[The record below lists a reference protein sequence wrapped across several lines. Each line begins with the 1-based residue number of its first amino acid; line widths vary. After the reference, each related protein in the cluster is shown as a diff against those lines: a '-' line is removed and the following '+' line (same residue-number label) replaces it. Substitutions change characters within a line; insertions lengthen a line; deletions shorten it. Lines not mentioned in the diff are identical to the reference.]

1 MRTVETTEETTP
13 RNRGGRP
20 GRAARANA
28 AWEAL
33 LTAHAVLMKEFTA
46 ENIWDDISIREYD
59 VLYTLSKC
67 SVPQKLRELHQHVL
81 LSQPAL
87 SRMVDRLV
95 QRGLVDREPDPDDR
109 RATRLSLTEAG
120 RQAQRR
126 VGRKHAASVAAAVSR
141 TLDDDEMVQ
150 LEALCRK
157 LLIDAGNEDRDEG
170 A

>member
-1 MRTVETTEETTP
+1 MDTTEETAP
-13 RNRGGRP
+13 RGRSGRP

-46 ENIWDDISIREYD
+46 ENIWDEISIREYD

-67 SVPQKLRELHQHVL
+67 SAPQKLRELHQHVL

-120 RQAQRR
+120 RKAQRR
-126 VGRKHAASVAAAVSR
+126 VGRKHAASVAAAVGR
-141 TLDDDEMVQ
+141 ALDDDEMVQ

-157 LLIDAGNEDRDEG
+157 LLTGTGDEDGDEG
-170 A
+170 E